1 MATNSSD
8 VSAEYT
14 QEKWPR
20 NTERSHD
27 SDSIGETIS
36 SVDTQHDQDHE
47 ALDKTLTARASRV
60 SDHMSLSQRVTTI
73 PTNMTADPN
82 YEVDW
87 DGEDDPENPK
97 NWTISYKAMGL
108 LFLSWNTLIM

>member
-1 MATNSSD
+1 MASEHSHA
-8 VSAEYT
+8 SAEYT

-20 NTERSHD
+20 NAEHSHD
-27 SDSIGETIS
+27 SDSIGDSIS
-36 SVDTQHDQDHE
+36 SVDTHDDHE
-47 ALDKTLTARASRV
+47 ALDKTLTARPSRA

-87 DGEDDPENPK
+87 DGEDDPTNPK
-97 NWTISYKAMGL
+97 NWSLRYKAMGL
-108 LFLSWNTLIM
+108 LFLSWNTLIV